1 LPPIPFPDG
10 WFSEIDG
17 AAGRQIALGNSPPLH
32 LPPVEHRRGQLNKRR
47 LDVGNIFAVKDAER
61 DFRRLLALSGDDLHW
76 PTNDA
81 LPKKGFVVKKDGC
94 VGCPVKPGERTVTLM
109 RHSRRID
116 IQPNPENRTVWRKV
130 GRILEHL
137 FKGKFIVPSKSH
149 TIREPRSGLGDL
161 VAPPGFARRSTDND
175 GDGRCL
181 RQDVQDIFK
190 ENRIVVR
197 DRHDSIVL
205 GQFIEVHAASLYQ
218 SVQHGRRWK
227 EVFAV
232 GLHEIGR
239 RRADGDDQIGRL
251 VNIKS
256 AKILDEWSV

>member
-1 LPPIPFPDG
+1 M
-10 WFSEIDG
+10 
-17 AAGRQIALGNSPPLH
+17 
-32 LPPVEHRRGQLNKRR
+32 
-47 LDVGNIFAVKDAER
+47 
-61 DFRRLLALSGDDLHW
+61 
-76 PTNDA
+76 
-81 LPKKGFVVKKDGC
+81 KKDGC

-227 EVFAV
+227 RSLRWACTKLAAGAPMAMIRSGDWSILRVRRYSTNGASD
-232 GLHEIGR
+232 LSLL
-239 RRADGDDQIGRL
+239 RRAF
-251 VNIKS
+251 NS
-256 AKILDEWSV
+256 E